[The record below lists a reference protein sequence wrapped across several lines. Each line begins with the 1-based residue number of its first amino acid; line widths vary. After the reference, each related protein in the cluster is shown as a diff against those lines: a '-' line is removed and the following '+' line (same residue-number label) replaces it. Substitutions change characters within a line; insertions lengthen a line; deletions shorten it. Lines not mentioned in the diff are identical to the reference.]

1 VAESL
6 GRATFDVLL
15 DTTAFRAGIEQ
26 VRGLA
31 GRAGQAIEKALGGG
45 ASKGTLAGLDLRITS
60 LQQEIRLVEIG
71 SQKYKEL
78 QAAIR
83 DATNERK
90 KAEGGQ
96 AEIGGLGALGGQLG
110 LAIGAAGAAAVA
122 FNQLKNIDAANAA
135 VRTLGVNSQQL
146 GTELQRVSKELNAN
160 ISQVELTKAAYDV
173 ASAGFTNAADAAKV
187 LKAAAQGAVGGFSDI
202 NTVGDAATSVLNAY
216 GLSADY
222 AAKIV
227 DGFIQ
232 TQNDGKII
240 VSQYADQIG
249 RVAPIAAAAG
259 VSIDELNAAISTAT
273 AQGVPVESTFAG
285 LRQALSS
292 ILKPTEEAQEL
303 AQQLGIDFNAQAL
316 EAKGL
321 GAFLQDVAVKTKGS
335 ADLNNVLFGSIE
347 ALAAI
352 QPLLN
357 DELVKYTQNL
367 ERQQSSAGAAAKATD
382 TNSKTIS
389 GGLNRINNSVS
400 NLIVRADSAFGPLV
414 NGMLDLAAAAL
425 SLEPAIAGIAAASA
439 VLAGP
444 ALLGAIK
451 GLVISTIAWA
461 KSIAAAAAAQAT
473 LIGLSGGGLALVA
486 LAVGA
491 GTAAYVAL
499 NSQIDEAGKTSD
511 TTIDKIK
518 AIGKEG
524 KKSAEDATAASGAEI
539 DAKIKGL
546 KKEED
551 ARKRVLDIRKQE
563 IDIAL
568 QINKARGD
576 SAIDRSGTI
585 KTLLDQELSQAQKL
599 ATNDAQRRA
608 LELQFGQAKFNQTV
622 AEFDLKARALVSE
635 QQGQQIILDL
645 ERQKAALAQQ
655 RLEKEAELQVLRAK
669 EAASGGNPL
678 KQAELKAAQ
687 DALNVIRQQGTEE
700 QRLSGLRLQALNAQQ
715 EAQRDSLTQQRLIA
729 LNAQA
734 EFGSVEQQAQL
745 QADVNAELRNQ
756 AGYANAA
763 AVSAQNFKAQLQGA
777 ADARGDLSTA
787 FQAQVNTVI
796 DGSQQFTTMNNILS
810 TIATNTAKQ
819 PVVNVTVNNSG
830 ARGNSSGALV
840 SGTSS

>member
-1 VAESL
+1 MAESL

-90 KAEGGQ
+90 KAEGGE

-122 FNQLKNIDAANAA
+122 FNQLKDIDAANAA

-173 ASAGFTNAADAAKV
+173 ASAGFANAADAAKV
-187 LKAAAQGAVGGFSDI
+187 LKAAAQGAIGGFSDI

-292 ILKPTEEAQEL
+292 ILKPTEEAQQL

-382 TNSKTIS
+382 INSKTIS
-389 GGLNRINNSVS
+389 GGLNRVNNSIS
-400 NLIVRADSAFGPLV
+400 NLIVRGDKAFGPLV
-414 NGMLDLAAAAL
+414 GGMLDLAAAAL
-425 SLEPAIAGIAAASA
+425 SVEPAVYGIAAASA

-444 ALLGAIK
+444 ALIAGIK
-451 GLVISTIAWA
+451 ALVVSTIAWA
-461 KSIAAAAAAQAT
+461 RSLAAAAAAQGT
-473 LIGLSGGGLALVA
+473 IIGLSGGLALVA
-486 LAVGA
+486 AAVGA

-499 NSQIDEAGKTSD
+499 SSQIDEAGGSAEKT
-511 TTIDKIK
+511 TNNIK
-518 AIGKEG
+518 NIGKES
-524 KKSAEDATAASGAEI
+524 KKSADTAKSAVATQVDAQ
-539 DAKIKGL
+539 IKGL
-546 KKEED
+546 KKEEE
-551 ARKRVLDIRKQE
+551 ARKRVLDLQKQE

-568 QINKARGD
+568 QINKARND
-576 SAIDRSGTI
+576 SAIGRSDTI

-599 ATNDAQRRA
+599 ASNDAQRRA
-608 LELQFGQAKFNQTV
+608 LELQYGQAKFNQTV

-635 QQGQQIILDL
+635 QQGQQISLEL

-669 EAASGGNPL
+669 DAASGGNPL
-678 KQAELKAAQ
+678 KLAELKLAQ
-687 DALNVIRQQGTEE
+687 ENLDLIRQQGSEE

-715 EAQRDSLTQQRLIA
+715 AGQRQQLEQQRLIA

-734 EFGSVEQQAQL
+734 EYGTKEQQAQL
-745 QADVNAELRNQ
+745 QADVNKELRNQ
-756 AGYANAA
+756 AGYADAA

-777 ADARGDLSTA
+777 AEARGDLSTA

-796 DGSQQFTTMNNILS
+796 DGSQQFSQMNSFLS

-830 ARGNSSGALV
+830 ARGNSSGAVV
-840 SGTSS
+840 SGTSG